1 MSEKVKIISIPVVI
15 RLQDNQDGGYTMY
28 IYNNY
33 EEMIAGH
40 PRADEMTDELQEE
53 IINGEDEYENGYIG
67 EDRIEIEC
75 SMGLEYRLAKPLSF
89 GAGQ

>member
-1 MSEKVKIISIPVVI
+1 MSKTKTVVIPVVT

-28 IYNNY
+28 VYNDY
-33 EEMIAGH
+33 DEMIADH
-40 PRADEMTDELQEE
+40 PRADEMTEELQEE

-67 EDRIEIEC
+67 EDSIEIEV
-75 SMGLEYRLAKPLSF
+75 SMGLEFRLAKPLSF